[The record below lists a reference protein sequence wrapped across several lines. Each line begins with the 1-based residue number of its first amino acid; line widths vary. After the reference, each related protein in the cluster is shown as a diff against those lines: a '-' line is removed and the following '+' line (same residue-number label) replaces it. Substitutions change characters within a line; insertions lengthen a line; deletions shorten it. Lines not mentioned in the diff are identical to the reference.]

1 MIDVLKTVIVS
12 FEGLFRCAMGEEKR
26 CNVAGFPIKHSLT
39 PYLFALVHEHLNLEW
54 EMPRKIATSSVSDIF
69 KTSES
74 TNVSKE
80 FKEGVEKVTKE
91 IKGKTFNFQNIPKI
105 EVYHKEMNFDGFIH
119 WGSITSPLKHQF
131 GSTPANCYTFDKRG
145 LRYSMTDG
153 YAAVLVAEHFGL
165 NFDSNPVLCLKGGGS
180 AAIATAEAWFSM
192 GGNIK
197 AENGKRKLP
206 EKLLRK
212 CDSESDPDLYLDFD
226 NSSNSDSL
234 SLIPKYDSEIQDS
247 ENRIDGRWM
256 LVSQHLLAWAILFS
270 PENAERLPSLDLLF
284 KRLISL
290 ESMNIHIP

>member
-1 MIDVLKTVIVS
+1 
-12 FEGLFRCAMGEEKR
+12 MGEEKR

-54 EMPRKIATSSVSDIF
+54 QMPGKIATSSVDDIF

-80 FKEGVEKVTKE
+80 FKEAVKKVTKE
-91 IKGKTFNFQNIPKI
+91 IIGEPFNFQNISKI
-105 EVYHKEMNFDGFIH
+105 EVYQEKRNFDGFIH
-119 WGSITSPLKHQF
+119 WGSITSPLKHQL

-145 LRYSMTDG
+145 LRHSMTDG
-153 YAAVLVAEHFGL
+153 YAVVLVAEHFGL

-234 SLIPKYDSEIQDS
+234 SLIPKYDSELQDS

>member
-54 EMPRKIATSSVSDIF
+54 QMPGKIATFDVNDIF
-69 KTSES
+69 KISES
-74 TNVSKE
+74 TTVSKE
-80 FKEGVEKVTKE
+80 FKEGVKKVTKE
-91 IKGKTFNFQNIPKI
+91 LKGENFNFQNIPKI
-105 EVYHKEMNFDGFIH
+105 EVYQEEMNFDGYVH
-119 WGSITSPLKHQF
+119 WGSITSPLKHQL

-153 YAAVLVAEHFGL
+153 YAVVLVAEHFGL
-165 NFDSNPVLCLKGGGS
+165 NFDSDAVLCLKGGGS
-180 AAIATAEAWFSM
+180 AAIATAEAWLSM

-206 EKLLRK
+206 EKLLVK
-212 CDSESDPDLYLDFD
+212 CDSELNPDLYLDFD

-234 SLIPKYDSEIQDS
+234 SLIPKYGYELQDS

-290 ESMNIHIP
+290 ESMKISLP